1 MDGLA
6 LRART
11 AGWTVNGPKTTMKR
25 GWMNTTRRGEEVMEE
40 ADEAGTS
47 KAAPKLGTCQE
58 RENLRRQS
66 CGLLPV
72 NRMQQRYARIDAECW
87 VATFASV

>member
-1 MDGLA
+1 
-6 LRART
+6 
-11 AGWTVNGPKTTMKR
+11 
-25 GWMNTTRRGEEVMEE
+25 MEE

-47 KAAPKLGTCQE
+47 KAAPKLVPVKKEKIWTPIPWPP
-58 RENLRRQS
+58 S
-66 CGLLPV
+66 V